1 MSKFDKEAWEKV
13 AKVTEV
19 MNGEA
24 GPAMQEFIDVRS
36 KGAWHRGFQFACFTI
51 TGLVLLDSHCKKA
64 KEKRRLKKL
73 ERENK
78 F

>member
-1 MSKFDKEAWEKV
+1 MSKFYKEGWEKA

-19 MNGEA
+19 MNSEA
-24 GPAMQEFIDVRS
+24 GPAMQEFIDIRS
-36 KGAWHRGFQFACFTI
+36 KSAWHKGFQFACFTI

-64 KEKRRLKKL
+64 KAKRRL

-78 F
+78 D